1 MCGQL
6 IRTIVMQDLL
16 LGLGGLLTL
25 QTSVNKNRKKE
36 ISKTFI
42 FVMWTAMV

>member
-1 MCGQL
+1 
-6 IRTIVMQDLL
+6 MQDLL

-36 ISKTFI
+36 ISNTLI
-42 FVMWTAMV
+42 DG